1 MAPRPSITLS
11 ASQVAAI
18 HSQQPVLGLTHAFYR
33 YPARFSPQLASA
45 LIETFTKPGDT
56 VLDPFC
62 GGATTLVETAA
73 MGRVGI
79 GLDVSRLATFLGRVK
94 TAPIDDRGLASIRA
108 WSHAVGCQTLT
119 AAPKSPSS
127 SWQLLG
133 YQKHLHGPR
142 TWAIRKSL
150 ELLLDSVHQL
160 PNKHLQDFAR
170 CAILRTGQW
179 ALDGRPTI
187 PSATAFR
194 SRFQH
199 FVDDMLEGMRA
210 YTSAVASHPV
220 APPQPYLICA
230 AASTLR
236 AHTAVRDHPPAL
248 VLTSPP
254 YPGIHVLYHRW
265 QVLGR
270 RETPAPFWIANTFD
284 GHGESHYT
292 FGGRHDP
299 ALTTYYDSLR
309 DSFRSIRSVSR
320 PDTIIAQL
328 VGFSNP
334 RTQLRRYLG
343 VLDQL
348 GFQEVLPVLS
358 PPSRPRRLWRR
369 VPNRRWYTTTTN
381 PNLSSA
387 KEVLLLH
394 RLSPHPTR

>member
-1 MAPRPSITLS
+1 MAASPSIALT

-18 HSQQPVLGLTHAFYR
+18 RSQEPVLGLTHAFYR

-45 LIETFTKPGDT
+45 LIEMFTKPGDT

-73 MGRVGI
+73 KGRVGI
-79 GLDVSRLATFLGRVK
+79 GLDVSRLAIFLGRVK
-94 TAPIDDRGLASIRA
+94 TAPIDDRGLASIHA
-108 WSHAVGCQTLT
+108 WARAVGCQTLST
-119 AAPKSPSS
+119 TPKSPPS

-150 ELLLDSVHQL
+150 ELLLDSIHQL
-160 PNKHLQDFAR
+160 PNQRLQDFAR

-179 ALDGRPTI
+179 ALDGRPTV
-187 PSATAFR
+187 PSASAFR

-199 FVDDMLEGMRA
+199 FVDDMLQGMRV
-210 YTSAVASHPV
+210 YTSAIASHPIS
-220 APPQPYLICA
+220 PPRPYFICA
-230 AASTLR
+230 SAATLR
-236 AHTAVRDHPPAL
+236 THAAVRDHPPAL

-270 RETPAPFWIANTFD
+270 RETPAPFWIANAQD

-309 DSFRSIRSVSR
+309 ACFRSIKSVSG
-320 PDTIIAQL
+320 PDTIVAQL

-334 RTQLRRYLG
+334 RTQLRRYLQ
-343 VLDQL
+343 VLEQL
-348 GFQEVLPVLS
+348 GFQELFPILS
-358 PPSRPRRLWRR
+358 PPLRTRRLWRH
-369 VPNRRWYTTTTN
+369 VPNRRWYTTATH
-381 PNLSSA
+381 PNLPSA
-387 KEVLLLH
+387 TEVLLLH
-394 RLSPHPTR
+394 KPSPRPAP